1 MSHIKHTEPCLAYQM
16 PSLSVVITAPASS
29 LVQATTTCI
38 HTCPIPMASA
48 LATKLQAFPG
58 SILLRP
64 GRRFNHLP
72 SQCFL
77 PGQKPFRLSPTFR
90 SKPSCL
96 CITGYLLP
104 VPCDSNVSQS
114 LHDLP
119 QSPSHL
125 VPNSNS
131 TWSLTY
137 LHFLPTLHAQPTQQF
152 PVPSKAQSFFSLSF
166 LA

>member
-1 MSHIKHTEPCLAYQM
+1 M
-16 PSLSVVITAPASS
+16 PSLSVVITPPASS

-38 HTCPIPMASA
+38 HTWPILMASA

-58 SILLRP
+58 SILLCP
-64 GRRFNHLP
+64 GRCSNHLP

-96 CITGYLLP
+96 SITGYLLP

-114 LHDLP
+114 LQDLP

-137 LHFLPTLHAQPTQQF
+137 PHFLPTLHTQPTQQF
-152 PVPSKAQSFFSLSF
+152 SVPGKARLSF
-166 LA
+166 LFPS